1 MTDDFRVKVTADTTQ
16 AESDID
22 QLINKIEN
30 RKITLNVEVGK
41 DQAKQLASNIEKGLK
56 STKID
61 SSGLAKQL
69 ADSFNITDKSVINKM
84 KRQIDSMM
92 SSLANSWNGEKFNYS
107 QATGFYTGLDDLAET
122 AARNANVLQSKM
134 GIYDK
139 FYDYF
144 KNKKIYI
151 SEDLKNALGNDEYKE
166 LLRNNIGKITKDATK
181 GISIDSIWGEMTS
194 LFPEHFSDDIVN
206 QADQVRRAF
215 EVLRNARADIDSVIP
230 ASALNQQQMSNITES
245 AFNET
250 ADIARNIRD
259 SLERNINAASE
270 ESKMTFD
277 VDVQINKDKIISDIR
292 EAIQSGA
299 TEAVEI
305 RLNVNDEEIRNSI
318 QSALS
323 SLGTNGEPIQ
333 VNAQVDRQ
341 SLQDDIN
348 AALDGLE
355 LPIHLNIDSGEIES
369 QIREAINNIQDLEID
384 VRVNTDEIRDSLN
397 NNDDT
402 DLTFDGNIDTGN
414 ASELQSILSN
424 INATGAQG
432 ESVFDDF
439 GNTLRDAFSTF
450 TVANLLQEAIFKII
464 EAGDEA
470 IATVKELND
479 ATVSL
484 QMATGDSYIAVKDM
498 MKQYNDLGQELGAI
512 TSDVAEG
519 ADAWLRQG
527 KTAKETNALIKDSMI
542 LSKVSNLNAAE
553 STEYLT
559 ASMNGYKVAIE
570 DAMSIVDKVS
580 SVDLVSATDA
590 GGLMEAMSRVA
601 TTADMAGV
609 SMDKLLGYASTIGE
623 VTQDPMTSIGDS
635 LKTIF
640 TRMSDIKANKLELV
654 DEDGTSELLSDVEL
668 TLSKVGINLRKTV
681 TEYNSYSDVLDNLAS
696 KWDTLN
702 QTQQNALSKAFAG
715 TRQQNRFR
723 VLMENYDRVLKY
735 TDVAAN
741 SAGTAEEKFQEAYL
755 NSLEAKTNSLK
766 ASLENLATSTISD
779 KLYAGVLD
787 TAKAMVDL
795 TEQTGILKGAL
806 VGLGSAGSL
815 FAFQQLASWISRAT
829 HEFSNLGTA
838 LQIVRSP
845 SAGSLLNERELSRL
859 IQATAGLSD
868 AQIGLVLSNASLSD
882 AQMVAILMARGQTE
896 AEAEATIATLGLA
909 TAEGGA
915 TGATLSLS
923 ASLRGLW
930 ATLIS
935 NPLFLITAGITAVAT
950 AYSAHKR
957 SVEEMMSAA
966 REEATAWQESNTS
979 LQSHIEKVTEL
990 KAQLESGNLTEEE
1003 SYNVKSQLLDIQN
1016 QLIDTYGQM
1025 ASGIDLVNGNL
1036 ETQISLMNQISAEEA
1051 NKYLTENK
1059 RSIEKAEK
1067 AMEKNRNYFV
1077 NTYSDDNAQ
1086 RLQAVKDAI
1095 SKNGLK
1101 GVTNDDGSISISFE
1115 GTAADAEKALNGFA
1129 SDIRDIQKQYGDYG
1143 FLEIMLNNIES
1154 KVGDAKDILDEYQ
1167 DIYNTARTAELT
1179 TDKTKISTSY
1189 NGDRTYSDVAK
1200 DYADAIEE
1208 YNKALMNLD
1217 DAESLDSAEQ
1227 KFNAVQMAVDQIIA
1241 SVPGYATVFD
1251 GLREQLNEAA
1261 IQTVNLNDALK
1272 DGSSKGLKTYAD
1284 KIKKL
1289 NINDKEFIAS
1299 LNDAD
1304 SATGELSTSLVEAAQ
1319 SAGLIGSSD
1328 VEVQKLIDA
1337 LINAGIIAGQ
1347 TSDAITEA
1355 FDINATPLLDAYNEA
1370 TESENQGDNYLKF
1383 AEALEKAKEDYDK
1396 GLVGTDDFKSAA
1408 KMFSPTGMDDAA
1420 NFEENY
1426 NRIKK
1431 YFDKDSA
1438 KGVQAFLKDL
1448 EALNKGYAEFDKST
1462 GTWKTDFDDLEQ
1474 AAKDMGMG
1482 FEPFMAVLKR
1492 MDDYGASSN
1501 FFATTKEGMDHLSE
1515 LYRELAQE
1523 EMTLAQLKQTDPNNK
1538 TAIDATQEK
1547 IDTLKS
1553 SIQESIGYLE
1563 QLTNMEAKDFDA
1575 QVTGAKE
1582 AYESLRQQKNK
1593 VLSEGGENAQ
1603 SVAQM
1608 IQTQMDN
1615 LARDYFLEIDAK
1627 GNITYVN
1634 PPKETPEIEVKA
1646 NLEIP
1651 TDVDLNNRPQ
1661 VSAETMKNS
1670 GWDIGES
1677 DYATVY
1683 TSAYSNE
1690 DGTKTVVVTP
1700 ILPNGE
1706 VLTEKQLENYA
1717 SQLLEGKEIDANI
1730 KLGMFEGEDSIQQAN
1745 DYADSLH
1752 LVQEAYYGD
1761 DKAIKKALSSLKK
1774 FNYEQLKDIDFNDG
1788 QWSEGEKEVEGL
1800 LDALGLT
1807 TDQAEML
1814 LKVLQQ
1820 MGLVDLPD
1828 LSDMQEQR
1836 AMEQGWKPVMA
1847 QSPEEYLSENPIE
1860 IPGEVTIK
1868 NPEQLQKEAEQNPLR
1883 MPVVPELQPTDS
1895 QTEEGQT
1902 ADTATIK
1909 VDADNSEANAKIQES
1924 VDKANESTGTVKID
1938 GDNSPAKTKTDETVK
1953 YIDSQTA
1960 KINIEAKDN
1969 IGNNIQ
1975 NALNGKTFKINADVN
1990 VNVRNT
1996 GDNSGK
2002 SKQASVNGT
2011 PFITSARFNNGYL
2024 GVAHANGTVGEK
2036 KDIDALTGELGEEL
2050 VVRGNRFFTVG
2061 KNGAEMVHLKKGDIV
2076 FNHEQTKQLLS
2087 RGYINGRGKALAQG
2101 NARGGTG
2108 GNALK
2113 FQGGA
2118 AGNKLDNGNDDKSN
2132 KSTKEN
2138 TKEKDKNTK
2147 SVKRSTQVFD
2157 WVAKRLEYFA
2167 NKTKQ
2172 IADTITDYVQLA
2184 FKKAQLNKQMDAINK
2199 EITANTRGANAYLRK
2214 ANNVAKNYKYYDD
2227 NGKAHSV
2234 SVSAQYKKL
2243 VQQGKYKKIKY
2254 KIEEMDT
2261 SKEQKAALAEAI
2273 QKYDEYYNKSQDCKQ
2288 AVIDL
2293 RNEQLELYE
2302 QWANIPTEQAEKKI
2316 DSLDL
2321 SLKQLER
2328 DYAKLGNYNVSAMNK
2343 NIDQQ
2348 TENARK
2354 QNNEY
2359 QKALK
2364 EANAN
2369 FDNADNNYSNKKT
2382 ALLKNKKLSDKQKK
2396 AIENGNE
2403 ISTVGITD
2411 KKLLKQVNAYN
2422 MALQK
2427 KTIATDAQSEALKN
2441 ATESE
2446 KNYYETMQAN
2456 SQTKFDNIATAYEN
2470 QIAALE
2476 HTGNMMNAYMN
2487 RAETMGFI
2495 TSKKYYQIL
2504 QNVEASNLEQLKQEK
2519 AALIA
2524 SLEESVRNGSIVKY
2538 STDWYD
2544 MKGKIDDV
2552 TESIEESTT
2561 AMIEYNNSI
2570 RDLDWQ
2576 IFDLIQERISY
2587 VTDEADFLIN
2597 LMSNSK
2603 LYEDN
2608 GQLTDKGTATMGLH
2622 GLNYNVAMA
2631 QADDYAKKI
2640 AELDAEIASSQEK
2653 ANDQNLLKKRQE
2665 YIELQRDSI
2674 LAAED
2679 EKQAIKDMVSEG
2691 IEKELDALKELIDKY
2706 NEVMDSQKDLYDYQ
2720 KKIKDQTK
2728 EIAKLEKQLAVYKS
2742 DKSEEAKATVQ
2753 KIKVSLEDAREN
2765 LKESEY
2771 DKYVSDQKKL
2781 LDDLYSEY
2789 EDVLNERLDDLDT
2802 LIQDMINQLND
2813 ENSTINK
2820 TIRGVASDV
2829 GVDLSSEMKK
2839 IWDGDTT
2846 LSSVLKSYSTDF
2858 SKLTTISDT
2867 LAGIKEDI
2875 AKMVINS
2882 DKKAEEQTK
2891 DGVGS
2896 EVKKSASS
2904 ASSNVD
2910 TLGKN
2915 IKNGGGSTST
2925 NGKSDPANTLMAV
2938 DSVDTL
2944 KSKVTALFK
2953 TLKSKKLTKKEL
2965 NKHSSLFK
2973 HIYNKT
2979 NNRNITDDKILT
2991 LGKTLGVKNL
3001 PKKAE
3006 NLTAANKK
3014 EILNKLRT
3022 IGGYKTGTRS
3032 VLKDGYAWTQE
3043 DGQEF
3048 IIRKK
3053 DGGILTPV
3061 KREDMIFNKAASK
3074 NLYDFANNPPGF
3086 INGLSG
3092 IGNVD
3097 IPSSVVNKN
3106 VGGDVYI
3113 SLDNV
3118 VLPNVT
3124 NYKEFYEGIL
3134 HDIPRDPK
3142 AGKML
3147 RAITTDQLFGGSSL
3161 KKYK

>member
-1 MTDDFRVKVTADTTQ
+1 M
-16 AESDID
+16 
-22 QLINKIEN
+22 
-30 RKITLNVEVGK
+30 
-41 DQAKQLASNIEKGLK
+41 
-56 STKID
+56 
-61 SSGLAKQL
+61 AKQL

-318 QSALS
+318 QSALG

-355 LPIHLNIDSGEIES
+355 LPVHLNIDAEEIES
-369 QIREAINNIQDLEID
+369 QIREAVNNIQDLEID
-384 VRVNTDEIRDSLN
+384 VRVNTDEIMDSLN
-397 NNDDT
+397 NNDDDT

-414 ASELQSILSN
+414 ASDLQSILSN

-470 IATVKELND
+470 IAIVKELND

-498 MKQYNDLGQELGAI
+498 MKQYNDLGLELGAI

-559 ASMNGYKVAIE
+559 ASMNGYKVATE

-668 TLSKVGINLRKTV
+668 TLSKVGIDLRKTV

-735 TDVAAN
+735 TDVATN

-990 KAQLESGNLTEEE
+990 KEQLESGNLTEEE

-1025 ASGIDLVNGNL
+1025 ASGIDLVNGSL
-1036 ETQISLMNQISAEEA
+1036 ETQISLMNQLSAEEA

-1059 RSIEKAEK
+1059 TSIEKAEK
-1067 AMEKNRNYFV
+1067 EMEKTRKYFV

-1143 FLEIMLNNIES
+1143 FLEIMLNSIES

-1355 FDINATPLLDAYNEA
+1355 FDINATPLLDAYNKA

-1383 AEALEKAKEDYDK
+1383 AEALEKAKEDYNK

-1547 IDTLKS
+1547 IETLKS
-1553 SIQESIGYLE
+1553 SIKESIKYLE

-1582 AYESLRQQKNK
+1582 AYESLRKQRKK
-1593 VLSEGGENAQ
+1593 VLKEGGENAQ
-1603 SVAQM
+1603 SIAEMIEDQM
-1608 IQTQMDN
+1608 GDLVEQ
-1615 LARDYFLEIDAK
+1615 YHLE
-1627 GNITYVN
+1627 VN
-1634 PPKETPEIEVKA
+1634 AEGKLVSVKPPKETPEIEVKA

-1745 DYADSLH
+1745 DYAESLH

-1761 DKAIKKALSSLKK
+1761 DKAIKKTLSSLKK

-1800 LDALGLT
+1800 LNALGLT

-1828 LSDMQEQR
+1828 LSDIQEQR

-1883 MPVVPELQPTDS
+1883 MPVVPELQPINGQS
-1895 QTEEGQT
+1895 EEEQTT
-1902 ADTATIK
+1902 DTATIK

-1924 VDKANESTGTVKID
+1924 VDKANESTGTIKID
-1938 GDNSPAKTKTDETVK
+1938 GNNSPARSKTDDTVK
-1953 YIDSQTA
+1953 YIDSQTGYI
-1960 KINIEAKDN
+1960 KIEPKTDN
-1969 IGNNIQ
+1969 LNNNIQ

-1996 GDNSGK
+1996 GNNSGDG
-2002 SKQASVNGT
+2002 KQASVNGT
-2011 PFITSARFNNGYL
+2011 PFITSARFNDGYL

-2101 NARGGTG
+2101 NARNGTG
-2108 GNALK
+2108 GNTLK

-2118 AGNKLDNGNDDKSN
+2118 SGNKLGNNSDD
-2132 KSTKEN
+2132 STKKN

-2167 NKTKQ
+2167 NRTKK

-2199 EITANTRGANAYLRK
+2199 EITANIKGANAYLRK
-2214 ANNVAKNYKYYDD
+2214 ADNVAKNYKYYDD
-2227 NGKAHSV
+2227 NGKEHSV

-2273 QKYDEYYNKSQDCKQ
+2273 QSYDDYYNKSQECKQ

-2369 FDNADNNYSNKKT
+2369 FDNADKEYTNKKT
-2382 ALLKNKKLSDKQKK
+2382 ALLKNKKLSDNQKK

-2495 TSKKYYQIL
+2495 MSKKYYQIL

-2524 SLEESVRNGSIVKY
+2524 SLEESVRDGSIVKY

-2674 LAAED
+2674 LATED

-2728 EIAKLEKQLAVYKS
+2728 EIAKLEKQLAVYKG

-2781 LDDLYSEY
+2781 LDDLYNEY

-2820 TIRGVASDV
+2820 TIREVASNV

-2839 IWDGDTT
+2839 IWNGDTT
-2846 LSSVLKSYSTDF
+2846 LSSVLKSYGTDF

-2867 LAGIKEDI
+2867 LTGIKEDI
-2875 AKMVINS
+2875 AKMVGNS
-2882 DKKAEEQTK
+2882 DKEAEKQTK
-2891 DGVGS
+2891 DGVGNASQSNPNALSKTQLDS

-2904 ASSNVD
+2904 ASSDVD

-2915 IKNGGGSTST
+2915 IKNDGGSTST
-2925 NGKSDPANTLMAV
+2925 NGKSDSAKTLTGV
-2938 DSVDTL
+2938 DSADTL

-2965 NKHSSLFK
+2965 DKHSSLFK

-3006 NLTAANKK
+3006 NLTTANKNA
-3014 EILNKLRT
+3014 ILEKLKT
-3022 IGGYKTGTRS
+3022 VKGYKTGTRS
-3032 VLKDGYAWTQE
+3032 VPKDGYAWTQE

-3097 IPSSVVNKN
+3097 IPSSVVNRN
-3106 VGGDVYI
+3106 ITGD
-3113 SLDNV
+3113 SHDNINIT
-3118 VLPNVT
+3118 LSFPNVQ
-3124 NYKEFYEGIL
+3124 NYEELKYSL
-3134 HDIPRDPK
+3134 QHDPHFE
-3142 AGKML
+3142 KML
-3147 RAITTDQLFGGSSL
+3147 RAMTTDKLFGGSSL

>member
-22 QLINKIEN
+22 RLV
-30 RKITLNVEVGK
+30 RKYEGK
-41 DQAKQLASNIEKGLK
+41 KVKL
-56 STKID
+56 
-61 SSGLAKQL
+61 
-69 ADSFNITDKSVINKM
+69 
-84 KRQIDSMM
+84 
-92 SSLANSWNGEKFNYS
+92 
-107 QATGFYTGLDDLAET
+107 
-122 AARNANVLQSKM
+122 
-134 GIYDK
+134 
-139 FYDYF
+139 
-144 KNKKIYI
+144 
-151 SEDLKNALGNDEYKE
+151 
-166 LLRNNIGKITKDATK
+166 
-181 GISIDSIWGEMTS
+181 
-194 LFPEHFSDDIVN
+194 
-206 QADQVRRAF
+206 
-215 EVLRNARADIDSVIP
+215 
-230 ASALNQQQMSNITES
+230 
-245 AFNET
+245 
-250 ADIARNIRD
+250 
-259 SLERNINAASE
+259 
-270 ESKMTFD
+270 
-277 VDVQINKDKIISDIR
+277 
-292 EAIQSGA
+292 
-299 TEAVEI
+299 
-305 RLNVNDEEIRNSI
+305 
-318 QSALS
+318 
-323 SLGTNGEPIQ
+323 
-333 VNAQVDRQ
+333 
-341 SLQDDIN
+341 
-348 AALDGLE
+348 
-355 LPIHLNIDSGEIES
+355 
-369 QIREAINNIQDLEID
+369 
-384 VRVNTDEIRDSLN
+384 
-397 NNDDT
+397 
-402 DLTFDGNIDTGN
+402 NIDTGGADKNLSRAGSSANSLSESMGNVAKN
-414 ASELQSILSN
+414 AVLATASYKAFNFATQQLKEAVSSVEELNEALTNVHMTMQQMTGMDLSN
-424 INATGAQG
+424 LKSQILDMSN
-432 ESVFDDF
+432 
-439 GNTLRDAFSTF
+439 
-450 TVANLLQEAIFKII
+450 
-464 EAGDEA
+464 
-470 IATVKELND
+470 ELS
-479 ATVSL
+479 AYAKTVS
-484 QMATGDSYIAVKDM
+484 DAVKIYANANESINTIMQKTEPTVLLATASGKSASDAADTVQGILNQFKM
-498 MKQYNDLGQELGAI
+498 TDDAAMGVVDTLEGLSAEMKMDFAKGIQNV
-512 TSDVAEG
+512 SDAV
-519 ADAWLRQG
+519 
-527 KTAKETNALIKDSMI
+527 
-542 LSKVSNLNAAE
+542 KVSGSVINNAGMSFERYASIVSSAAE
-553 STEYLT
+553 STRLSGSVLGNAFKT
-559 ASMNGYKVAIE
+559 I
-570 DAMSIVDKVS
+570 S
-580 SVDLVSATDA
+580 SRIGRSKDGETTDA
-590 GGLMEAMSRVA
+590 ERSKAEEAYNSI
-601 TTADMAGV
+601 GV
-609 SMDKLLGYASTIGE
+609 SIRNAD
-623 VTQDPMTSIGDS
+623 GDIRD
-635 LKTIF
+635 L
-640 TRMSDIKANKLELV
+640 
-654 DEDGTSELLSDVEL
+654 SETLDD
-668 TLSKVGINLRKTV
+668 LSKVWGTLSRSQRNYIAEQSAGMHRISIFTNIMDNYSRALELEQTALNSSGMAMKVNEVRANSIDGKLQKLSSTM
-681 TEYNSYSDVLDNLAS
+681 TQLYNDSISEEAIMSVIDFADALAKVADNLG
-696 KWDTLN
+696 L
-702 QTQQNALSKAFAG
+702 
-715 TRQQNRFR
+715 
-723 VLMENYDRVLKY
+723 
-735 TDVAAN
+735 
-741 SAGTAEEKFQEAYL
+741 
-755 NSLEAKTNSLK
+755 
-766 ASLENLATSTISD
+766 
-779 KLYAGVLD
+779 
-787 TAKAMVDL
+787 
-795 TEQTGILKGAL
+795 LKGAFAA
-806 VGLGSAGSL
+806 LGAAGI
-815 FAFQQLASWISRAT
+815 AK
-829 HEFSNLGTA
+829 G
-838 LQIVRSP
+838 
-845 SAGSLLNERELSRL
+845 
-859 IQATAGLSD
+859 
-868 AQIGLVLSNASLSD
+868 IGLIASNW
-882 AQMVAILMARGQTE
+882 QAIL
-896 AEAEATIATLGLA
+896 GLL
-909 TAEGGA
+909 T
-915 TGATLSLS
+915 S
-923 ASLRGLW
+923 
-930 ATLIS
+930 
-935 NPLFLITAGITAVAT
+935 PVTAVVAGVG
-950 AYSAHKR
+950 AAVSIYSALKQR
-957 SVEEMMSAA
+957 QKEIMQSA
-966 REEATAWQESNTS
+966 RESSTAWQESNTS

-990 KAQLESGNLTEEE
+990 KSQLESGNLTEEE

-1025 ASGIDLVNGNL
+1025 ASGIDLVNGSL
-1036 ETQISLMNQISAEEA
+1036 ETQISLMNQLSAEEA

-1067 AMEKNRNYFV
+1067 AMEKNRKYYV

-1095 SKNGLK
+1095 AKNELK

-1115 GTAADAEKALNGFA
+1115 GMAADAEKALNGFA
-1129 SDIRDIQKQYGDYG
+1129 SDIRDIQKKYGEYG

-1167 DIYNTARTAELT
+1167 DIYNTARTAELS

-1272 DGSSKGLKTYAD
+1272 DGSSKGLKTYAE

-1355 FDINATPLLDAYNEA
+1355 FDINATPLLDAYNKA

-1383 AEALEKAKEDYDK
+1383 AEALEKAKEDYNK

-1438 KGVQAFLKDL
+1438 KGVQDFLKDL
-1448 EALNKGYAEFDKST
+1448 EALNKGYAEFDSKT
-1462 GTWKTDFDDLEQ
+1462 GTWTTDFDDLEQ

-1547 IDTLKS
+1547 IETLKS
-1553 SIQESIGYLE
+1553 SIKESIKYLE

-1582 AYESLRQQKNK
+1582 AYESLRKQRRK
-1593 VLSEGGENAQ
+1593 VLKEGGENAQ
-1603 SVAQM
+1603 SIAEMIEDQM
-1608 IQTQMDN
+1608 GDLVEQ
-1615 LARDYFLEIDAK
+1615 YHLE
-1627 GNITYVN
+1627 VN
-1634 PPKETPEIEVKA
+1634 AEGKLVSVKPPKETPEIEVKA

-1745 DYADSLH
+1745 DYAESLH

-1774 FNYEQLKDIDFNDG
+1774 FNYEQLKDIDFSDG
-1788 QWSEGEKEVEGL
+1788 HWSEGEKEVEGL
-1800 LDALGLT
+1800 LNALGLT

-1883 MPVVPELQPTDS
+1883 MPVVPELQPTDG

-1924 VDKANESTGTVKID
+1924 VDKANESTGTIKID
-1938 GDNSPAKTKTDETVK
+1938 GNNNPAKSKTDETVK
-1953 YIDSQTA
+1953 YTDSQTA

-2011 PFITSARFNNGYL
+2011 PFITSARFNDGYL

-2172 IADTITDYVQLA
+2172 IADTITDYVQLT
-2184 FKKAQLNKQMDAINK
+2184 FKKAQLNKQIDAINK
-2199 EITANTRGANAYLRK
+2199 EISANTRGANAYLRK
-2214 ANNVAKNYKYYDD
+2214 ANNVAKNYTYYDD
-2227 NGKAHSV
+2227 EGKAHSV

-2348 TENARK
+2348 TKNARK

-2608 GQLTDKGTATMGLH
+2608 GQLTDYGTATMGLH

-2706 NEVMDSQKDLYDYQ
+2706 TDLMDSQKDLYDYQ

-2728 EIAKLEKQLAVYKS
+2728 EIAKLEKQLAVYKG

-2789 EDVLNERLDDLDT
+2789 EDILNERLDDLDT
-2802 LIQDMINQLND
+2802 LIQDMINQLNNED
-2813 ENSTINK
+2813 STINK

-2846 LSSVLKSYSTDF
+2846 LSSVLKSYGTDF
-2858 SKLTTISDT
+2858 SKLTTINDT
-2867 LAGIKEDI
+2867 LTGIKEDI
-2875 AKMVINS
+2875 AKMVANS
-2882 DKKAEEQTK
+2882 DKEAEDDINKDTDKSGNSGGGNTGNDKPQTLTAEQQKKIEDTVK
-2891 DGVGS
+2891 SSLGS
-2896 EVKKSASS
+2896 NSTDS
-2904 ASSNVD
+2904 
-2910 TLGKN
+2910 LGKN
-2915 IKNGGGSTST
+2915 VENKNGGSLNTLT

-2938 DSVDTL
+2938 DSADTL

-2965 NKHSSLFK
+2965 DKHSSLFK

-3006 NLTAANKK
+3006 NLTTANKNA
-3014 EILNKLRT
+3014 ILEKLKT
-3022 IGGYKTGTRS
+3022 VKGYKTGTRS

-3097 IPSSVVNKN
+3097 IPSSVVNRN
-3106 VGGDVYI
+3106 ITGD
-3113 SLDNV
+3113 SHDNINIT
-3118 VLPNVT
+3118 LSFPNVQ
-3124 NYKEFYEGIL
+3124 NYEELKYSL
-3134 HDIPRDPK
+3134 QHDPHFE
-3142 AGKML
+3142 KML
-3147 RAITTDQLFGGSSL
+3147 RAMTTDKLFGGSSL
-3161 KKYK
+3161 KKYR